1 MARST
6 PPYQVRGW
14 VIFRAGWHAR
24 CRSVQGRP
32 ESRGSAIVR
41 GHSSKNHATNHPL
54 FTGEI
59 RKGRGSML
67 PRPFLQLTG
76 YALGL
81 WRQLTLVTVSEV
93 ELGRLTVHVAGR
105 PTEEYGSTL

>member
-1 MARST
+1 
-6 PPYQVRGW
+6 
-14 VIFRAGWHAR
+14 
-24 CRSVQGRP
+24 
-32 ESRGSAIVR
+32 
-41 GHSSKNHATNHPL
+41 
-54 FTGEI
+54 
-59 RKGRGSML
+59 ML

-81 WRQLTLVTVSEV
+81 SRQLTLVTVSEV